1 MKTPQ
6 TPSLLSEDFKA
17 IEAQT
22 KKHIEAVQ
30 AGDWASAMANYTED
44 AIVMPPN
51 SPAIEGRANIQ
62 TFMESFPPFSN
73 HSLEIVEIE
82 GRGDMAYVRGTYTMT
97 LTPEGGE
104 AITDSGK
111 YIEIR
116 KKQTDGSWLLT
127 HDIFNSDIE
136 IAH

>member
-6 TPSLLSEDFKA
+6 TPSLLSKDFAA

-22 KKHIEAVQ
+22 KNYIEAVQ
-30 AGDWASAMANYTED
+30 AGDWAGAVSFYTED
-44 AIVMPPN
+44 AVLMPPN

-62 TFMESFPPFSN
+62 VFFEFFPPLSNFSMK
-73 HSLEIVEIE
+73 IVEIE

-116 KKQTDGSWLLT
+116 KKQLDGSWLLT
-127 HDIFNSDIE
+127 HDIFNSDV
-136 IAH
+136 

>member
-6 TPSLLSEDFKA
+6 TPSLLSEDFNA

-30 AGDWASAMANYTED
+30 AGDWASAMAIYAED
-44 AIVMPPN
+44 AIFMPPN

-62 TFMESFPPFSN
+62 ALMETFPPISN
-73 HSLEIVEIE
+73 LSNEIVEIE
-82 GRGDMAYVRGTYTMT
+82 GQGNIAYVRATYTMT

-116 KKQTDGSWLLT
+116 KKQLDGSWLIT

>member
-6 TPSLLSEDFKA
+6 TTSLLSEDFAA

-22 KKHIEAVQ
+22 KNYFEAVQ
-30 AGDWASAMANYTED
+30 AGDWAGVMAIYAED
-44 AIVMPPN
+44 AVLMPPN
-51 SPAIEGRANIQ
+51 SPTIEGRANVQ
-62 TFMESFPPFSN
+62 AFFDAFPPLSNFSMK
-73 HSLEIVEIE
+73 IVEIE
-82 GRGDMAYVRGTYTMT
+82 GQGDIAYVRGTYTMT

-104 AITDSGK
+104 AITDFGK

-116 KKQTDGSWLLT
+116 KKQLDGSWLLT
-127 HDIFNSDIE
+127 HDMFNSDIE

>member
-6 TPSLLSEDFKA
+6 TTSLLSEDFAA

-22 KKHIEAVQ
+22 KNYIEAMQ
-30 AGDWASAMANYTED
+30 ANNWAGAMAIYAED
-44 AIVMPPN
+44 AIIMPPN
-51 SPAIEGRANIQ
+51 SPAIGGRANIQ
-62 TFMESFPPFSN
+62 AFLETFPPLNNFSIK
-73 HSLEIVEIE
+73 IVEIE
-82 GRGDMAYVRGTYTMT
+82 GRGDMAYVRGTYRMT

-116 KKQTDGSWLLT
+116 KKQADGSWLLT
-127 HDIFNSDIE
+127 HDIFNSDVE